1 MEVWEQQK
9 EIHKL
14 NEKKFLAGLDSRLRT
29 LALMF
34 AHEGDNIPV
43 QILTYAKTSATDPE
57 YDNYNGGIYC
67 YTLKLEIAPKLF
79 FQIEKQKE
87 KFEELFGKRFSPL
100 NDFVGCAIGRFQ
112 ITPEIQEKP
121 EWRDDAKRWLSGEG
135 VNNQGRVRSD
145 NIASREC
152 DGLLFRSQPEINLY
166 KALKAVGV
174 SFAPLPVFVHG
185 GEKYQRIEPDF
196 LVLKDGILLVVEV
209 DGDTFHTELP
219 AEAQAR
225 INILELQGAKV
236 QHIKASKCDTDEK
249 AKGCAQEI
257 VGIIEQLKNAK

>member
-1 MEVWEQQK
+1 MEAWDLKDES
-9 EIHKL
+9 HKL
-14 NEKKFLAGLDSRLRT
+14 DEKKFLQGLDSRLRT

-34 AHEGDNIPV
+34 AHEGANIPV
-43 QILTYAKTSATDPE
+43 EVLTYAKHSVAE
-57 YDNYNGGIYC
+57 VHYDNWNGGTC
-67 YTLKLEIAPKLF
+67 YYTIKLEIAPKLF
-79 FQIEKQKE
+79 FQVEKE
-87 KFEELFGKRFSPL
+87 KEQLEDFFGKRFSPL
-100 NDFVGCAIGRFQ
+100 NDYPGYAAGKFQ
-112 ITPEIQEKP
+112 ISPEVQEKP
-121 EWRDDAKRWLSGEG
+121 EWREEAKRWLSGEG
-135 VNNQGRVRSD
+135 VNNQGRVRSN

-174 SFAPLPVFVHG
+174 SFAPLPVFIHG
-185 GEKYQRIEPDF
+185 GAKYQRIEPDF

-209 DGDTFHTELP
+209 DGDTFHIESP

-236 QHIKASKCDTDEK
+236 QHIKANQCDTDEK

-257 VGIIEQLKNAK
+257 LGIIEHLKKAA